1 MRAVKNVAASRQSY
15 NRRPM
20 QCDNKEMLMTMFS
33 ALEVSGTHSCA
44 ECQNV
49 TTNYVKAPNSA
60 KGMITTCT

>member
-20 QCDNKEMLMTMFS
+20 QYDNKEMLMTMFS
-33 ALEVSGTHSCA
+33 AFEVSVTYSCT

-49 TTNYVKAPNSA
+49 TTNYLKAPNSA
-60 KGMITTCT
+60 KGRITTCT